1 MTLLFRRSPI
11 KKNIVYWLLLMGSLT
26 HLTAIA
32 STSPYYI
39 ASIGDSI
46 TVGVNGNNQQSLDN
60 YTYSNAMIQ
69 GKPKAEQ
76 IYQSLF
82 VGKTA
87 FAPGGYR
94 EALVQLMCDPYL
106 SITFTTDPTVTAQT
120 VNNDPSTS
128 IASHFQCDAKSKQI
142 HFIDTDNHL
151 HAIKFLGNTRSNPFG
166 GNANN
171 QSAPGINY
179 FTDTQATD
187 SNGKTITVKAPYFAN
202 QGYTLCNSTHNCP
215 FPVASLFQ
223 QAKTP
228 LPNKATIFAITLAG
242 TNDIMLGFDTFNELK
257 SDLLH
262 FINLTLPANLSP
274 NNTNTLFHIVSPIT
288 PVTNSGACKMFT
300 ADGCADIS
308 YNRYIQNKDFST
320 TSPSLTHDVLL
331 NDPKAHISIAEP
343 MIPVLGYENNVHPD
357 LQNYLYLGYN
367 IASALVKSF
376 QLAATTASITQ

>member
-1 MTLLFRRSPI
+1 MTLSFRVSPI
-11 KKNIVYWLLLMGSLT
+11 KKMIAYWLLLIGSLT
-26 HLTAIA
+26 HLTALA

-46 TVGVNGNNQQSLDN
+46 TAGVDGNNQQSLDN
-60 YTYSNAMIQ
+60 YTYSNAIIQ
-69 GKPKAEQ
+69 GKLKAKQ
-76 IYQSLF
+76 TYQSLF
-82 VGKTA
+82 VSNTT

-106 SITFTTDPTVTAQT
+106 SITFTTDPTAPAQT

-128 IASHFQCDAKSKQI
+128 IASHFQCDARSKKI
-142 HFIDTDNHL
+142 HYIDRNNQL
-151 HAIKFLGNTRSNPFG
+151 HAIKFLGNTTPNPFG
-166 GNANN
+166 TNPNN
-171 QSAPGINY
+171 QAAPGIDY

-215 FPVASLFQ
+215 FPIASLFQ

-228 LPNKATIFAITLAG
+228 LPDKANIFAITLAG

-262 FINLTLPANLSP
+262 FITRTLPANLNP
-274 NNTNTLFHIVSPIT
+274 NSTNTLFHIVSPIT

-300 ADGCADIS
+300 KDGCADLT
-308 YNRYIQNKDFST
+308 YNRYIQNKNVSP
-320 TSPSLTHDVLL
+320 SAPSLTHDVLI
-331 NDPKAHISIAEP
+331 NDPKSHISIAGSI
-343 MIPVLGYENNVHPD
+343 IPVLGYNNNVHPD

-367 IASALVKSF
+367 IANVLVKNF
-376 QLAATTASITQ
+376 QIAATTAS